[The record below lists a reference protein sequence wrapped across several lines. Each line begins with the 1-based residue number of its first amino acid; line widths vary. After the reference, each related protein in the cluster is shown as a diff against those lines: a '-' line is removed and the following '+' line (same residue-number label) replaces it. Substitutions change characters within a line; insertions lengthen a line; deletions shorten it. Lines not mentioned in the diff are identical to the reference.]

1 MGSYSRS
8 RAFRFEKERDPRY
21 TRTMTWGHPAAV
33 AAIVLISGLAPAGC
47 AKKPAQKAEA
57 GQVAAAAP
65 LATPTTE
72 EGCRACNGVF
82 GVHGLDQ
89 TPKCVCRTTDGG
101 KKCRGKDDCEADCIG
116 DGAEREVTQPGP
128 PPLGFWIGRCA
139 EMRTTFGCHVFLPP
153 KSAQPVRLDE
163 QPGQLCV
170 D

>member
-1 MGSYSRS
+1 MS
-8 RAFRFEKERDPRY
+8 
-21 TRTMTWGHPAAV
+21 WGRV
-33 AAIVLISGLAPAGC
+33 AAGAAILSAAALAQVGC

-57 GQVAAAAP
+57 GQAARASAP

-82 GVHGLDQ
+82 GAHGLDP
-89 TPKCVCRTTDGG
+89 TPRCVCRTTDAG
-101 KKCRGKDDCEADCIG
+101 KKCRGKDDCEGECIG
-116 DGAEREVTQPGP
+116 DGGEREVTQPGP

-153 KSAQPVRLDE
+153 KAAQPVRLDATPE
-163 QPGQLCV
+163 QLCV